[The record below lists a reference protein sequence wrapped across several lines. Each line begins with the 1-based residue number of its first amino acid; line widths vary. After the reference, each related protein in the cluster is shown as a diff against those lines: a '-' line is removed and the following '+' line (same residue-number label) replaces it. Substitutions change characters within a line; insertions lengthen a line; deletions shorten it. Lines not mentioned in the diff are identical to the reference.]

1 MAGECIPKVS
11 TINVLVVYDVHEEDL
26 SLLVVT
32 GDRSNFMGRDW
43 LDKFKVNLAN
53 IHSLA
58 PHTTLNEVL
67 NRHSSVFSEGLGC
80 LKEDKVQLRVDD
92 KTDFRFFKPRSVPF
106 LLRNKVV
113 TELERLVALGIIS
126 PIEFSKWAHPIV
138 SALKKTAQLEF
149 VRILKSLLTKCHKL
163 NDSYPLPKVVKLFGR
178 LSGVKYFSKLDLS
191 QA

>member
-1 MAGECIPKVS
+1 MD
-11 TINVLVVYDVHEEDL
+11 T
-26 SLLVVT
+26 
-32 GDRSNFMGRDW
+32 
-43 LDKFKVNLAN
+43 FKVNLAN

-113 TELERLVALGIIS
+113 TELERLVALCIIS

-138 SALKKTAQLEF
+138 SVLKKDSS
-149 VRILKSLLTKCHKL
+149 VRICRNFRVTINKM
-163 NDSYPLPKVVKLFGR
+163 
-178 LSGVKYFSKLDLS
+178 S
-191 QA
+191 QIE